1 MAELEAQLA
10 VATSER
16 AQTHVKL
23 QEAGLRL
30 QAAREREQTIVR
42 SYRAV
47 AERTRQQLGS
57 CPRCRKPVRGDD
69 LLVRGHCPNPN
80 CRTALTSLLLP
91 ARAVDPNEY
100 LALLGALGVLLGVAL
115 ATTAE
120 PTG

>member
-1 MAELEAQLA
+1 VISVVIPTIAGREVWLERCLAAYRNNTHPEPEL
-10 VATSER
+10 
-16 AQTHVKL
+16 
-23 QEAGLRL
+23 
-30 QAAREREQTIVR
+30 IVIHD
-42 SYRAV
+42 A
-47 AERTRQQLGS
+47 
-57 CPRCRKPVRGDD
+57 
-69 LLVRGHCPNPN
+69 PN